1 MKAVIM
7 AGGRGVRLQPMS
19 IGRPKPLIPVFDRPV
34 MEHILKL
41 LKCHGIRE
49 VRATLQ
55 YMPHQIIRYFEENPP
70 EGMDLSYSIEDKP
83 LGTAGSVAL
92 CRDFVDDDFLVIS
105 GDGICDIDLQAC
117 IKRHRE
123 TGAEATIVLYR
134 HPKPLEYGLVMTR
147 PDGRIE
153 RFIEK
158 PSWSQVFCDT
168 VNTGIYILSPKVL
181 DRIKPNVQVDF
192 AKDVFRDMLRDGAK
206 LYGIVAEGY
215 WCDIGDPEAYA
226 DCHFDILHGKT
237 NIDIGNW
244 QSDGYCIQSEL
255 PGNVTLHPPVYIG
268 KNVRISNG
276 AVIGPYAVIG
286 SGSTIGENACIEY
299 SVLNAATVRQGAEI
313 RGAVLCEGTV
323 VGREAV
329 ISEGCILGESTEV
342 EDSVSLS
349 PGVKVWPGLR
359 VKRGGSAK
367 WNIYSEH
374 GGRGYLPFDSH
385 GDLRGDISELSPEVC
400 LRIGSALGSH
410 GKIAIGHDGS
420 PMSETLASALACGV
434 RSVGSDAIRH
444 DARFF
449 AEATFAG
456 ETYGAAV
463 SVFVEQAGEQIAIRM
478 SCRGRTYITHAIE
491 RSLNLAVRSA
501 IPSQVAGR
509 FGNDRFA
516 IGTAL
521 AYEQYLI
528 QRTMGR
534 AAVRIQADNLPGKL
548 LRAVLEKSGGID
560 HKAERYF
567 TLALSGDGTRLFI
580 TDEDGHKLGPDKVLA
595 LLVLIHFREGNR
607 VCAVSFDA
615 PQAVEDI
622 ALQEKARIVRRGRD
636 EEYWKHAQDC
646 AFFHDASLAAIKLLG
661 YIGRTNRTVS
671 SLVKE
676 IPAFHQIA
684 KEYPFAGDRG
694 ALMRELSS
702 ISEKR
707 QLGDGI
713 RFPVGTGWVHIAPNS
728 SRPYIKVLAESFSVE
743 AADEICSNIYEII
756 REKEQ

>member
-276 AVIGPYAVIG
+276 AVIGPYAVRG
-286 SGSTIGENACIEY
+286 SGSTI
-299 SVLNAATVRQGAEI
+299 
-313 RGAVLCEGTV
+313 CE
-323 VGREAV
+323 
-329 ISEGCILGESTEV
+329 
-342 EDSVSLS
+342 
-349 PGVKVWPGLR
+349 
-359 VKRGGSAK
+359 
-367 WNIYSEH
+367 
-374 GGRGYLPFDSH
+374 
-385 GDLRGDISELSPEVC
+385 
-400 LRIGSALGSH
+400 
-410 GKIAIGHDGS
+410 
-420 PMSETLASALACGV
+420 
-434 RSVGSDAIRH
+434 
-444 DARFF
+444 FF
-449 AEATFAG
+449 F
-456 ETYGAAV
+456 
-463 SVFVEQAGEQIAIRM
+463 
-478 SCRGRTYITHAIE
+478 
-491 RSLNLAVRSA
+491 
-501 IPSQVAGR
+501 
-509 FGNDRFA
+509 
-516 IGTAL
+516 
-521 AYEQYLI
+521 
-528 QRTMGR
+528 
-534 AAVRIQADNLPGKL
+534 
-548 LRAVLEKSGGID
+548 
-560 HKAERYF
+560 
-567 TLALSGDGTRLFI
+567 
-580 TDEDGHKLGPDKVLA
+580 
-595 LLVLIHFREGNR
+595 
-607 VCAVSFDA
+607 
-615 PQAVEDI
+615 
-622 ALQEKARIVRRGRD
+622 
-636 EEYWKHAQDC
+636 
-646 AFFHDASLAAIKLLG
+646 
-661 YIGRTNRTVS
+661 
-671 SLVKE
+671 
-676 IPAFHQIA
+676 
-684 KEYPFAGDRG
+684 
-694 ALMRELSS
+694 
-702 ISEKR
+702 
-707 QLGDGI
+707 
-713 RFPVGTGWVHIAPNS
+713 
-728 SRPYIKVLAESFSVE
+728 
-743 AADEICSNIYEII
+743 
-756 REKEQ
+756 